1 MDDRRIIELYFNRDE
16 QAIKESKDKYGPYC
30 FTVAKNILGS
40 SEDAEECVSTA
51 FLKAWNSIPP
61 NRPGSLKL
69 YLAKLTRRASLD
81 RADLNN
87 ARKRGGGELPLVL
100 DELRETASDGRDPL
114 SELEAQELSTA
125 VNAFLR
131 TLPRLDRSVFIRRCF
146 FAESIPEIAK
156 RYGATRASVNSR
168 LSRTRKKL
176 KEYLEKEGLINGSR

>member
-30 FTVAKNILGS
+30 FAVAKNILGS
-40 SEDAEECVSTA
+40 AEDAEECVSTA
-51 FLKAWNSIPP
+51 LLKAWNSIPP

-87 ARKRGGGELPLVL
+87 ALKRGGGELPLVL

-114 SELEAQELSTA
+114 SELEAKELASA

-131 TLPRLDRSVFIRRCF
+131 TLPELDRNLFIRRCF
-146 FAESIPEIAK
+146 FAEAVPDIAE
-156 RYGATRASVNSR
+156 RYGISRGAADAR

-176 KEYLEKEGLINGSR
+176 RAYLEKEGLIDGSR